1 MFHVEADAPHNL
13 LVQTFTQQVAPIQ
26 MRHCRVA
33 IETALTQLSPGFRLL
48 TDLSKLE
55 KMDYACA
62 KEISKIMD
70 RCREKGVAEV
80 VRVIPDSKKD
90 IGFKVLS
97 FFHYGPAIPIVTCE
111 TLQEAQTKLGMR
123 PDRPE

>member
-55 KMDYACA
+55 KMDCACA

-70 RCREKGVAEV
+70 CNVGT
-80 VRVIPDSKKD
+80 VRSRLFYARQQMQGLMADY
-90 IGFKVLS
+90 L
-97 FFHYGPAIPIVTCE
+97 
-111 TLQEAQTKLGMR
+111 R
-123 PDRPE
+123 